1 MAAPG
6 KRTVTDP
13 DPVPPADE
21 ATSSNPAG
29 TPTAESGSETAA
41 IAREAAAIY
50 PDTNEGAPTPE
61 EIALEAYQIYM
72 GRGAHEGGDLEDW
85 LEAER
90 RCQNRRSQR

>member
-6 KRTVTDP
+6 KRTLTDP
-13 DPVPPADE
+13 DPIPPADE
-21 ATSSNPAG
+21 ATFNDAG
-29 TPTAESGSETAA
+29 TSTAESGSETAA
-41 IAREAAAIY
+41 IAREAATIY

-61 EIALEAYQIYM
+61 EISLEAYQIYM
-72 GRGAHEGGDLEDW
+72 GRGAHEGGDLDDW

>member
-13 DPVPPADE
+13 DPVPPAEE
-21 ATSSNPAG
+21 ATSFNDAG
-29 TPTAESGSETAA
+29 TPTTESGSETAA

-50 PDTNEGAPTPE
+50 PDTNEGAPTPQ
-61 EIALEAYQIYM
+61 EIAAEAYQFYM
-72 GRGAHEGGDLEDW
+72 SRGAGEGSDLDDW

-90 RCQNRRSQR
+90 RCQHRRSQR